1 VEREGGGGGEVMM
14 GRGIGRPLRRTVALF
29 S

>member
-1 VEREGGGGGEVMM
+1 VEGEGGGGGEVMM